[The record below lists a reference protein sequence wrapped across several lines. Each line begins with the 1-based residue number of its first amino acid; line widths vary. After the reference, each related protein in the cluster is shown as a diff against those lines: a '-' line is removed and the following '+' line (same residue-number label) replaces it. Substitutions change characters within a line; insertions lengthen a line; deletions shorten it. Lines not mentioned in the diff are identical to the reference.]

1 MKTAKTLILLIIP
14 LMLALSSC
22 LKPENEGQ
30 SSTEGPVVLEINLGG
45 DSRAERF
52 LGTFDQINRM
62 ALDIKRVYGNK
73 IINTDLELSFDNSTG
88 NWKGTVNNLI
98 VGFEYEITGHAYRAF
113 DNSTDDFVTSFSPTG
128 DNNTKFVEIFQGET
142 NHTVNEGLN
151 SLNLRLSPILD
162 SRTLTVPSITHIY
175 RPFQMVAST
184 NDNITVKV
192 KTHGTNGSANEDLS
206 FRFRSVDEYSNPLS
220 AQLGGSFSPSKDVIQ
235 HQGGGSYPDIVTTYT
250 APDNRSTQK
259 IQIRVSNE
267 QEIGVTQHF
276 TINVTDDL
284 DTEHT
289 VDTNPVIE
297 SFSAER
303 LSNNELKF
311 VVSVSND
318 DGFNGLQY
326 KWEYLFGEN
335 RTFTQF
341 DTDEDNGDSNRG
353 TMEAVLSNYQDS
365 DSGLVV
371 VTVCEDGGSTG
382 VDGNMIPSTCEFMN
396 EASTS
401 MSFELIPNAYQQPI
415 ICDGND
421 CASEFDDTWIACN
434 TNDDSFGP
442 HQISAARQ
450 TFTIGSGQF
459 TMLEELMDDS
469 TCSGSP
475 EVTIEYKGTISD
487 NSSQVYVTHNLHN
500 GDNSTVTAST
510 AQLTMNSVNLSF
522 QDLSYMS
529 GWNDNGTGLCGYN
542 YWTGVSNEVSGCQL
556 SYSSSS
562 SSSDNSSYGHSDNS
576 SYGHSYN
583 KIYPFFHAGGTAYG
597 VLRIDNDTLRSRFS
611 FPEYDNQ
618 TSVDSNG
625 YPTDLG
631 CEKFG
636 SQSDGVYVTPEC
648 DYSHMSSH
656 SYDNSSSSYDNSDNV
671 QNCGLH
677 FEIMMM
683 DRYQLVHDY
692 DNNLNMV
699 HLSKLLLMKYS
710 SPFKCFVDNELFLA
724 RLPDNS

>member
-1 MKTAKTLILLIIP
+1 MKLDIQKFMNLNDFIPSPISNLFQEGKKMKTAKTLILLIIP

-73 IINTDLELSFDNSTG
+73 MINMDLELSFDNSTG

-192 KTHGTNGSANEDLS
+192 KTHGTNGSVNEDLS
-206 FRFRSVDEYSNPLS
+206 FRFRSVDEYSNSLS
-220 AQLGGSFSPSKDVIQ
+220 SQFGGSFSPSKDVIQ
-235 HQGGGSYPDIVTTYT
+235 HHGGGNYPDIVTTYT

-318 DGFNGLQY
+318 DGFTGLQF

-341 DTDEDNGDSNRG
+341 DTDEDVGDSNRG

-371 VTVCEDGGSTG
+371 VTVCEDGGSIG
-382 VDGNMIPSTCEFMN
+382 VILCFETFSKFVQIASWMI
-396 EASTS
+396 
-401 MSFELIPNAYQQPI
+401 LIKKP
-415 ICDGND
+415 
-421 CASEFDDTWIACN
+421 
-434 TNDDSFGP
+434 
-442 HQISAARQ
+442 
-450 TFTIGSGQF
+450 
-459 TMLEELMDDS
+459 
-469 TCSGSP
+469 
-475 EVTIEYKGTISD
+475 
-487 NSSQVYVTHNLHN
+487 
-500 GDNSTVTAST
+500 
-510 AQLTMNSVNLSF
+510 
-522 QDLSYMS
+522 
-529 GWNDNGTGLCGYN
+529 
-542 YWTGVSNEVSGCQL
+542 GVG
-556 SYSSSS
+556 
-562 SSSDNSSYGHSDNS
+562 
-576 SYGHSYN
+576 
-583 KIYPFFHAGGTAYG
+583 
-597 VLRIDNDTLRSRFS
+597 
-611 FPEYDNQ
+611 
-618 TSVDSNG
+618 
-625 YPTDLG
+625 
-631 CEKFG
+631 
-636 SQSDGVYVTPEC
+636 
-648 DYSHMSSH
+648 
-656 SYDNSSSSYDNSDNV
+656 
-671 QNCGLH
+671 
-677 FEIMMM
+677 
-683 DRYQLVHDY
+683 
-692 DNNLNMV
+692 
-699 HLSKLLLMKYS
+699 
-710 SPFKCFVDNELFLA
+710 
-724 RLPDNS
+724 